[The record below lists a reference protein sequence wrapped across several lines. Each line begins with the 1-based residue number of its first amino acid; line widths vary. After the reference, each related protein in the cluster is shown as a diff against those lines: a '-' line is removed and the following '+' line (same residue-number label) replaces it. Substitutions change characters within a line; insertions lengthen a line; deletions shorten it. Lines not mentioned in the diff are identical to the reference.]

1 MRKWINGR
9 LINGNRIDLEVCYYP
24 EHWDRSLWAEMRR
37 PSPLMLTV
45 IMRELPH

>member
-24 EHWDRSLWAEMRR
+24 EHWDRSLWAEDLER
-37 PSPLMLTV
+37 MLAAGGNNT
-45 IMRELPH
+45 